1 MTAQHSQQATNWREG
16 RRLRAW
22 ELFQEGWPQQRIAA
36 ALGVTKGAVSQ
47 WLSRAKADGPQAF
60 RHRKP
65 PGRRSKLTHPQWLQL
80 LELLAQGPPA
90 FGFRGDV
97 WTQPRV
103 AQIIRR
109 HFGVQY
115 HPSQVGRILKQ
126 YNWSPQKP
134 NPSAP
139 GTPQPGSSLG
149 DQRHYCPWLAAHP
162 DTGPALP
169 RQGCRQL
176 PATPDHP
183 HLGAAAGYLG
193 WQPHPPVPG

>member
-1 MTAQHSQQATNWREG
+1 MTAQHSQQGTNWREG

-47 WLSRAKADGPQAF
+47 WLSRAKADGPQAL

-65 PGRRSKLTHPQWLQL
+65 PGRRSKLTHQQRLQL
-80 LELLAQGPPA
+80 LALLAQGPPA

-126 YNWSPQKP
+126 YNWSRQKP
-134 NPSAP
+134 LKRASQRDEAAIRRWQEERWPALKKRP
-139 GTPQPGSSLG
+139 GTKAGPSSS
-149 DQRHYCPWLAAHP
+149 
-162 DTGPALP
+162 
-169 RQGCRQL
+169 
-176 PATPDHP
+176 
-183 HLGAAAGYLG
+183 
-193 WQPHPPVPG
+193 